1 MDTGKFI
8 AERKLMF
15 APKGTQAR
23 KELVI
28 RIGVP
33 YWVEDG
39 VAACPVKWD
48 GLIDEL
54 MDTRGTDLLQ
64 AMYLAVDIEPLLE
77 KLRHKYDFY
86 WPSGEPY
93 HDDDEAA
100 APSVKPAAR
109 KRKPK
114 ARSARS
120 TKKKVRRK

>member
-15 APKGTQAR
+15 ARKGTKER

-28 RIGVP
+28 RVGVP
-33 YWVEDG
+33 YWLDKEQ
-39 VAACPVKWD
+39 AACPVKWD

-54 MDTRGTDLLQ
+54 MDTRGIDLLQ
-64 AMYLAVDIEPLLE
+64 ALHLAVDIEPLLE
-77 KLRHKYDFY
+77 KLRSKYDFY

-93 HDDDEAA
+93 HDDEEA

-114 ARSARS
+114 ARSTRS
-120 TKKKVRRK
+120 AKKKARRK

>member
-1 MDTGKFI
+1 MEKVI

-39 VAACPVKWD
+39 VAACPVEWD
-48 GLIDEL
+48 GLFEKKEL
-54 MDTRGTDLLQ
+54 ADSRGMDLLQ
-64 AMYLAVDIEPLLE
+64 ALHLAADTDALLE
-77 KLRHKYDFY
+77 KLRSKYDFY

-93 HDDDEAA
+93 HDDEA
-100 APSVKPAAR
+100 APSVKPATR
-109 KRKPK
+109 
-114 ARSARS
+114 
-120 TKKKVRRK
+120 

>member
-1 MDTGKFI
+1 MEKFI

-33 YWVEDG
+33 YWFEDG
-39 VAACPVKWD
+39 VAACPIEWD
-48 GLIDEL
+48 GLFDKKEL
-54 MDTRGTDLLQ
+54 ADSRGMDLLQ
-64 AMYLAVDIEPLLE
+64 ALHLAADIEPLLE

-93 HDDDEAA
+93 HDDEEEAA
-100 APSVKPAAR
+100 APSVAPQAR

-114 ARSARS
+114 VRSS
-120 TKKKVRRK
+120 TKKKARRK